1 MDFKWIWLDDF
12 SDTKNVSQSDEIQ
25 VLTATVAPCAS
36 KSLKILA
43 GQSKLT
49 SPKFLGK
56 RTMHSMNFLNI
67 TSVRQ
72 PTSLNWELQEMLFCI
87 LWVCCDLTQKLQIK
101 KTQVGK
107 HPSFSKNLVSF
118 KLAIL
123 SSCMA
128 SSLSWTVP
136 ASTWVKV
143 YRTSRFGG
151 EMWTRSLEHTVLMDS
166 VLASYMVYMF
176 CFF

>member
-1 MDFKWIWLDDF
+1 MDFKLIWLDDF
-12 SDTKNVSQSDEIQ
+12 SAHKKTLVNQMKFRFILPLWHPVQ
-25 VLTATVAPCAS
+25 AS
-36 KSLKILA
+36 RWRSLQDIPQISRRL
-43 GQSKLT
+43 
-49 SPKFLGK
+49 